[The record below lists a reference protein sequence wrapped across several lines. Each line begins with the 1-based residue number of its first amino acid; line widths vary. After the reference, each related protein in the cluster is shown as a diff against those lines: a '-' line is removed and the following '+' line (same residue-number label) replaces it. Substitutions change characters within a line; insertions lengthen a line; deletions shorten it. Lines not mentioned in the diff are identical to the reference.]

1 MPSRYAQAKGGRFKF
16 VTWIVSFWA
25 SFWLPIILKRL
36 WRHKNVF
43 YVIRIATTRS
53 ISVAKFRRHKQ
64 GVYCLQCD
72 QIWRNFASFAKIKK
86 SWAIFGKIIS
96 GVRETF
102 EPVLANFF
110 WAIGH
115 ILIVTNDQIF
125 KKQFCHLVTL
135 TA

>member
-1 MPSRYAQAKGGRFKF
+1 MTSQE
-16 VTWIVSFWA
+16 
-25 SFWLPIILKRL
+25 RL
-36 WRHKNVF
+36 LR
-43 YVIRIATTRS
+43 
-53 ISVAKFRRHKQ
+53 Q
-64 GVYCLQCD
+64 
-72 QIWRNFASFAKIKK
+72 K